1 MGSEAEWVEFKRNNA
16 DPKIIGK
23 NISAL
28 SNGGALH
35 DRPFGYLIWGID
47 DDSHQVV
54 GTDFSLEAN
63 GTGPQEPRIRASISD
78 NCDFQFQAVDAGRLV
93 IRDPEAGNRSR
104 AYLPNWASPSRD
116 Q

>member
-1 MGSEAEWVEFKRNNA
+1 MEPREPEYLRDLVRELCALESETEWVEFKRNNA

-28 SNGGALH
+28 SNGAALH

-54 GTDFSLEAN
+54 GTDSCLEAN
-63 GTGPQEPRIRASISD
+63 GTGP
-78 NCDFQFQAVDAGRLV
+78 
-93 IRDPEAGNRSR
+93 
-104 AYLPNWASPSRD
+104 
-116 Q
+116 